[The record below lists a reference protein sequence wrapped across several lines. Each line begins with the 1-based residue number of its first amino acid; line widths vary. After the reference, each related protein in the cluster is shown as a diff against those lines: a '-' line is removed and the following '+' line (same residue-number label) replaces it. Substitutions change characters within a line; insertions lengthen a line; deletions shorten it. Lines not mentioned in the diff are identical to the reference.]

1 VGEILR
7 ITWGRFKIIT
17 TLIADAQGRFVAML
31 FYFTIFVPFA
41 LGTRLFSDP
50 LRQRNKTPSW
60 LDRSP
65 VPTDLDS
72 ARRQG

>member
-7 ITWGRFKIIT
+7 LSWERFKIIT
-17 TLIADAQGRFVAML
+17 AAIADAQGRFVAML

-50 LRQRNKTPSW
+50 LRQRDKTPAW
-60 LDRSP
+60 LDRTP
-65 VPTDLDS
+65 IANDLDS